1 MSRALVATLVVL
13 TLVLAAC
20 GGAADD
26 GRAAADDDPGVP
38 TGAGRLY
45 VQKAESASIVT
56 DGAASVL
63 VLGGVDPSTTWFA
76 DRPARQAGS
85 LETTAFVDGWEA
97 AGFAVTPPN
106 AVVQLESGGR
116 TSSAV
121 VLTDPRWDPDAAELR
136 YTVRPDEGATLPPN
150 RTGPVALF
158 IDDGGGG
165 PAATTMTLTVENL
178 PAISPAVRFDF
189 RGLTLDLSDVTVS
202 SPRVGS
208 IALERLTLSDSSI
221 SFQPG
226 GGGDGAVSEVAIE
239 LTVVTP
245 AGTQDF
251 SVVSSLPFSS
261 GATASLSFVGVEGGT
276 ELNDGPTEVALPD

>member
-1 MSRALVATLVVL
+1 ML
-13 TLVLAAC
+13 TPVLAAC
-20 GGAADD
+20 GGTAEDE
-26 GRAAADDDPGVP
+26 RAGVGPGAGVSS
-38 TGAGRLY
+38 GAGRLY
-45 VQKAESASIVT
+45 VQQAESASIVT

-63 VLGGVDPSTTWFA
+63 VLSGVDPSTTWFA

-85 LETTAFVDGWEA
+85 LETTAFVGGWEA
-97 AGFAVTPPN
+97 AGFAATPPN

-136 YTVRPDEGATLPPN
+136 YTVRPDDGSSLPPE

-189 RGLTLDLSDVTVS
+189 RGLTLDLTDVTVS
-202 SPRVGS
+202 SPRAGS

-226 GGGDGAVSEVAIE
+226 GGGDGAVSEVAFE

-245 AGTQDF
+245 AGAQDF
-251 SVVSSLPFSS
+251 SIVSSLPFSV
-261 GATASLSFVGVEGGT
+261 GASASLSFAGVVGRT
-276 ELNDGPTEVALPD
+276 QLNEGPTEVALPD